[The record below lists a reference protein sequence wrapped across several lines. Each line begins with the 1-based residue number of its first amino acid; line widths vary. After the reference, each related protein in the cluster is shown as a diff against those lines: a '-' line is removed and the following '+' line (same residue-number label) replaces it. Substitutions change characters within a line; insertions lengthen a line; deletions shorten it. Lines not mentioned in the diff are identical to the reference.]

1 MNQLIEPVLTK
12 MYWLESSENYKRL
25 LKVKDHSRM
34 QTKRGQY
41 RNNNEHNTK

>member
-25 LKVKDHSRM
+25 LKVKDHSRSFQNADEM
-34 QTKRGQY
+34 WTVQK
-41 RNNNEHNTK
+41 